1 MLIQFF
7 SAILFLTIVIIGI
20 KKFVNWQ
27 AVKEFKAAGK
37 KAINKSIR
45 FL

>member
-1 MLIQFF
+1 V
-7 SAILFLTIVIIGI
+7 ILIIGM

-27 AVKEFKAAGK
+27 AVKEFKVAGK
-37 KAINKSIR
+37 KAMDKTIT